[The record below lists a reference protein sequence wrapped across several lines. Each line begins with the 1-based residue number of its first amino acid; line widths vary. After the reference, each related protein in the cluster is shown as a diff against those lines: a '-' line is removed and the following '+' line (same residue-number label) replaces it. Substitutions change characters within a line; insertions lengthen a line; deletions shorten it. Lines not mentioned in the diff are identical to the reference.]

1 MIPPPPCPADAVTWP
16 ASLQLLLGEP
26 AGDLWSAVLG
36 PLGGALRALR
46 PTGVSLQPDGA
57 ATVQFSAAVAWGD
70 GRETREAL
78 AATTGSRIPPGAA
91 VLEGDSGGG
100 TVQVG
105 LWRWPLDPALPGL
118 AWAASAVATGARL
131 RELGLG
137 STTPRL
143 RLRSYRPGRRAVI
156 EAQTPD
162 GPLFLKVVRP
172 SSVGP
177 LVARH
182 GLLAG
187 AVPVPAVL
195 AATPDGVVVLPGLA
209 GTPLRAV
216 LSGGSGGPPD
226 PEELDHVLDALP
238 ASITGL
244 AGGRRLPGDGLARAV
259 DHATVLGGVVPALR
273 PRLDRLTAVL
283 AGVDPGAHDV
293 VPVHGDLYE
302 SQLLVDGGR
311 VVGLL
316 DVDTAG
322 GGHRIDD
329 WATLLAHLV
338 VLEEVLPRPDGA
350 ARYRARVEA
359 AALRRWP
366 AGQLRPRVSAVL
378 LGLATGPFRVQQAGW
393 PRLTAD
399 RLALAEYW
407 ARPA

>member
-1 MIPPPPCPADAVTWP
+1 MIPPPPCPADAATWP

-46 PTGVSLQPDGA
+46 PAGVSLQPDGA
-57 ATVQFSAAVAWGD
+57 ATVQFSATVTWGD

-91 VLEGDSGGG
+91 VLEGDSGDG

-118 AWAASAVATGARL
+118 AWAASASAVATGARL

-156 EAQTPD
+156 GAQTPD

-172 SSVGP
+172 SAVEP

-216 LSGGSGGPPD
+216 LS
-226 PEELDHVLDALP
+226 VA
-238 ASITGL
+238 
-244 AGGRRLPGDGLARAV
+244 
-259 DHATVLGGVVPALR
+259 
-273 PRLDRLTAVL
+273 
-283 AGVDPGAHDV
+283 
-293 VPVHGDLYE
+293 
-302 SQLLVDGGR
+302 
-311 VVGLL
+311 
-316 DVDTAG
+316 
-322 GGHRIDD
+322 
-329 WATLLAHLV
+329 
-338 VLEEVLPRPDGA
+338 
-350 ARYRARVEA
+350 
-359 AALRRWP
+359 P
-366 AGQLRPRVSAVL
+366 AGRPTPRSWTASSTPCPRRSPESPAA
-378 LGLATGPFRVQQAGW
+378 GACPATGW
-393 PRLTAD
+393 PGPSTTRACWVPSSRRCVRAWTG
-399 RLALAEYW
+399 
-407 ARPA
+407 